1 MGSELFL
8 KASLARENRLET
20 ITKNRAAARINRER
34 VGREFV
40 RFAAHSGLK
49 TDIV

>member
-8 KASLARENRLET
+8 KASLDRENRLET
-20 ITKNRAAARINRER
+20 ITENRTAARINRER
-34 VGREFV
+34 VGRAFV

-49 TDIV
+49 ADLV